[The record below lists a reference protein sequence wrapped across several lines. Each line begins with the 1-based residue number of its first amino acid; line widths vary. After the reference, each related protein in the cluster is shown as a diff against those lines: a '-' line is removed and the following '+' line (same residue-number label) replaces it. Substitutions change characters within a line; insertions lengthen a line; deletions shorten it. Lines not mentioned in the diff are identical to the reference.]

1 MSTAQKRSIAPD
13 VGLLVGR
20 VAIGGTMLMHGWQKF
35 HDMGY
40 AGVSGMFT
48 KIGAPVPEV
57 SAALVI
63 LLEVLGSA
71 AFVLGF
77 LTRPIAVLFA
87 LDMVGAII
95 LLHGPNGF
103 FSSDGGYELVLLL
116 GATALIY
123 AFTGPGRIAL
133 DALAL
138 RGWRRRATARSRAE
152 SPVSA

>member
-1 MSTAQKRSIAPD
+1 MSPAQRRSIAPD
-13 VGLLVGR
+13 VGLLIGR

-40 AGVSGMFT
+40 GGVTGMFT
-48 KIGAPVPEV
+48 KIGAPMPEV

-71 AFVLGF
+71 AFILGF

-87 LDMVGAII
+87 LDMIGAIVLI
-95 LLHGPNGF
+95 HGPNGF
-103 FSSDGGYELVLLL
+103 FSSDGGYEFVLLL

-123 AFTGPGRIAL
+123 AFTGPGRIAV
-133 DALAL
+133 DALAAHGL
-138 RGWRRRATARSRAE
+138 RRRSAARSEA
-152 SPVSA
+152 PVGA